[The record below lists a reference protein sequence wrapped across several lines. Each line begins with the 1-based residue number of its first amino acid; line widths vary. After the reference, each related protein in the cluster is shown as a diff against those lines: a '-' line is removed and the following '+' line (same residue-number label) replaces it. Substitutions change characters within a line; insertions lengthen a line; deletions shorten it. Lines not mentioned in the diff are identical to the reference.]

1 MDSEKMKN
9 IMPGSLE
16 EFQFILTVKQEE
28 DVSQNELYCPCP
40 KGSPQCAW
48 YICEHK
54 PCHKPVLGG
63 VQFHQHGSLGQALTS
78 QVRYKWDAVFL

>member
-28 DVSQNELYCPCP
+28 DVSQNELYCP
-40 KGSPQCAW
+40 KGSPQCAMV
-48 YICEHK
+48 CEHK
-54 PCHKPVLGG
+54 PCHKPCWVE
-63 VQFHQHGSLGQALTS
+63 HSSTSMALS
-78 QVRYKWDAVFL
+78 DRFLLSR

>member
-16 EFQFILTVKQEE
+16 EFQFILTVNQEE
-28 DVSQNELYCPCP
+28 DVSQSELYCPCP

-48 YICEHK
+48 YICEH
-54 PCHKPVLGG
+54 
-63 VQFHQHGSLGQALTS
+63 
-78 QVRYKWDAVFL
+78 